1 MVGRAAGYLAVVLV
15 TAYLFF
21 MYDAPVLSGILVF
34 LVLYPVLSGVCLA
47 AAGKNVVPD
56 LERVPPLGEK
66 NRKIRAGISVKN
78 RSAYMA
84 LRYELQAEAGSMSG
98 RSRVK
103 RKFRGVLL
111 PKGEETVWFL
121 FDTVYCG
128 AVEIRIDSIKIYDL
142 LGIFFRKVKCGAKAR
157 VKVMPVFEL
166 MPLEITRR
174 TREFQA
180 DAPEFSQEKR
190 GDDPSEIYQVRE
202 YRDKDS
208 LKDIHWKL
216 SAREE
221 KLMIKERSFPLGC
234 VVLIYIDYRQKGQS
248 AEGFSKMLEA
258 AASLSITLVSE
269 KCIHMAAWYE
279 EKNERVV
286 RWRITDE
293 ESACSMI
300 WNLMEIQPYQ
310 DEEKARVCRD
320 DTFRGQ
326 EFAAVVTVDG
336 NGRMKKDGEDF
347 EFLKL

>member
-1 MVGRAAGYLAVVLV
+1 MVRRTAGYLAAILV
-15 TAYLFF
+15 TVYLFF

-34 LVLYPVLSGVCLA
+34 LVVYPAVSGVYLVIT
-47 AAGKNVVPD
+47 GKNAVPD
-56 LERVPPLGEK
+56 LERVPPLGDK
-66 NRKIRAGISVKN
+66 GKKIKAGISVKN
-78 RSAYMA
+78 RSAHMSI
-84 LRYELQAEAGSMSG
+84 RYEFQVTAGNSG
-98 RSRVK
+98 GKNRVK
-103 RKFRGVLL
+103 KRFRGVLI
-111 PKGEETVWFL
+111 PKGEETVWL
-121 FDTVYCG
+121 IFDTIYCG
-128 AVEIRIDSIKIYDL
+128 TVEISIDSIKVYDF
-142 LGIFFRKVKCGAKAR
+142 LGIFYRKVRWSRKAQ

-180 DAPEFSQEKR
+180 DAQEFSQEKR

-202 YRDKDS
+202 YREKDS

-234 VVLIYIDYRQKGQS
+234 VVLIYIDYRQGVQS
-248 AEGFSKMLEA
+248 AEGFSKMLET
-258 AASLSITLVSE
+258 AASLSITLMSE

-286 RWRITDE
+286 RWRISDE
-293 ESACSMI
+293 ESACDMI

-310 DEEKARVCRD
+310 DAQKKQVCYD

-326 EFAAVVTVDG
+326 EFASVVTIDG
-336 NGRMKKDGEDF
+336 NGRMKKDGETFD
-347 EFLKL
+347 FLKL